1 MFILQSQ
8 ISGIKALSAKFFS
21 ENLLKIFFLKK
32 LYQNFLM
39 EVLVFFLDDKYT
51 YPLFL
56 HNLLLLS
63 LSE

>member
-1 MFILQSQ
+1 MVMFVLQSQ

-39 EVLVFFLDDKYT
+39 EVLVFF
-51 YPLFL
+51 P
-56 HNLLLLS
+56 
-63 LSE
+63 